1 MKANNKKLKSIWTLI
16 ILLVVIACTV
26 GFAYKACMSIGQE
39 PTSDIEQVEA
49 TEDIQSSET
58 NTETT
63 EAKPSTEE
71 TASENENEE
80 ATPSSEEATSE
91 GEKAEAT
98 PSSEEATSE
107 GEKAEATPSSE
118 ETTSDDGKTEIK
130 EDELSSDEEKADADE
145 SAEEKKEEKKSF
157 IETFFSENKI
167 KLGLDLQGGVNIVYE
182 PQLDEGMSEEEVAA
196 SMEAAQALIQ
206 TRLDANGY
214 TEAEVSIEG
223 GKRLRVDIPGVED
236 PQKAINEIG
245 AAGMLYFYDQFVLM
259 EGQEVN
265 TILTGKNIKEAR
277 PAQNPETGEYV
288 VSIQLDDEGTKIF
301 DEYTAAHQ
309 GERIFIYLDDN
320 LLSFPTLSAHI
331 TDGKGQITG
340 QFTLESAKALANNI
354 NAGALPFTL
363 KAISATGVGAK
374 LGADALST
382 SLLAG
387 IIGFIIILIYMLVMY
402 RLCGVAANIALVFYV
417 GLEILVLTAMNAT
430 LTLPGIAGILLSIG
444 MAVDANVIIFSRIKE
459 ELQTGKSVRL
469 SVDSGFNK
477 AFSSIIDGNITTL
490 IAATVLYFFGTG
502 LIRSFA
508 TTLIV
513 GIVISM
519 FTALVITK
527 MVLKAFV
534 GMNIKKP
541 TLFATIKKTGKEA

>member
-16 ILLVVIACTV
+16 ILLVIITCTV
-26 GFAYKACMSIGQE
+26 GFAYKACMSIGQDPVTE
-39 PTSDIEQVEA
+39 IEQVDGAENADSATDSSADSTEA
-49 TEDIQSSET
+49 NQEGTENADESVADSDQTTEE

-63 EAKPSTEE
+63 TDGENTADSESPEAGDELKGDEN
-71 TASENENEE
+71 ASEAVDSEASVDEE
-80 ATPSSEEATSE
+80 E
-91 GEKAEAT
+91 
-98 PSSEEATSE
+98 
-107 GEKAEATPSSE
+107 
-118 ETTSDDGKTEIK
+118 K
-130 EDELSSDEEKADADE
+130 ED
-145 SAEEKKEEKKSF
+145 KKEEKKSF
-157 IETFFSENKI
+157 IQTFFDENKI

-182 PQLDEGMSEEEVAA
+182 PQLDEGMSEDEIAS

-223 GKRLRVDIPGVED
+223 GNRLRVDIPGVDD

-265 TILTGKNIKEAR
+265 TILTGKNIKDAR
-277 PAQNPETGEYV
+277 PAQNSETGEYV

-309 GERIFIYLDDN
+309 GENIFIYLDDT
-320 LLSFPTLSAHI
+320 LLSYPTLSAHI
-331 TDGKGQITG
+331 TDGQGQISG
-340 QFTLESAKALANNI
+340 NFTLESAKALANNI

-363 KAISATGVGAK
+363 KAISAEGVGAK

-387 IIGFIIILIYMLVMY
+387 MIGFVIILVYMLVMY
-402 RLCGVAANIALVFYV
+402 RLCGLAASIALIFYV

-444 MAVDANVIIFSRIKE
+444 MAVDANVIIFARIKE
-459 ELQTGKSVRL
+459 ELQAGKSVRL

-477 AFSSIIDGNITTL
+477 AFSSILDGNITTL

-519 FTALVITK
+519 FTALIITK
-527 MVLKAFV
+527 MMLKAFV

-541 TLFATIKKTGKEA
+541 TLFAVLKKTGKEA

>member
-49 TEDIQSSET
+49 TEDTQSSEAD
-58 NTETT
+58 TETAEAESSEADTQET
-63 EAKPSTEE
+63 EAEPSTEE
-71 TASENENEE
+71 TV
-80 ATPSSEEATSE
+80 SE
-91 GEKAEAT
+91 GEKT
-98 PSSEEATSE
+98 EE
-107 GEKAEATPSSE
+107 TPSSE
-118 ETTSDDGKTEIK
+118 ETTSEGEKTEQT
-130 EDELSSDEEKADADE
+130 ETDGNELSSGEEIVEADE
-145 SAEEKKEEKKSF
+145 SVDEKKEEKKSF
-157 IETFFSENKI
+157 IQTFFEENKI

-182 PQLDEGMSEEEVAA
+182 PQLDEGMSEEEIAS

-309 GERIFIYLDDN
+309 GENIFIYLDDT
-320 LLSFPTLSAHI
+320 LLSYPTLSAHI
-331 TDGKGQITG
+331 TDGSGQISG
-340 QFTLESAKALANNI
+340 NFTLESAKALANNI

-387 IIGFIIILIYMLVMY
+387 VIGFIIILIYMLVMY

-459 ELQTGKSVRL
+459 ELQSGKSVRL

>member
-39 PTSDIEQVEA
+39 PVTNVSQVE
-49 TEDIQSSET
+49 TENNAENTEAHDVDANSET
-58 NTETT
+58 Q
-63 EAKPSTEE
+63 
-71 TASENENEE
+71 
-80 ATPSSEEATSE
+80 SEEAATQTETSNT
-91 GEKAEAT
+91 EA
-98 PSSEEATSE
+98 SA
-107 GEKAEATPSSE
+107 E
-118 ETTSDDGKTEIK
+118 ETTTVEGDGAEETTPQEETEITG
-130 EDELSSDEEKADADE
+130 EDTE
-145 SAEEKKEEKKSF
+145 SAVDATESTENKQEKKSF
-157 IETFFSENKI
+157 IETFFEENKI

-182 PQLDEGMSEEEVAA
+182 PQLDEGMSEEEIAS

-214 TEAEVSIEG
+214 TEAEVAIEG

-245 AAGMLYFYDQFVLM
+245 AAGMLYFYDQPIVM
-259 EGQEVN
+259 EGQEV
-265 TILTGKNIKEAR
+265 TPILTGKNIKDAR
-277 PAQNPETGEYV
+277 AAQNSETGQYV

-309 GERIFIYLDDN
+309 GETIFIYLDDT
-320 LLSFPTLSAHI
+320 LLSYPTLSAHI
-331 TDGKGQITG
+331 TDGSGQISG
-340 QFTLESAKALANNI
+340 NFTLEGAKSLANNI

-363 KAISATGVGAK
+363 EAISATGVGAK

-387 IIGFIIILIYMLVMY
+387 AIGFVVILVIMLVMY
-402 RLCGVAANIALVFYV
+402 RLCGLAANIALVFYV

-444 MAVDANVIIFSRIKE
+444 MAVDANVIIFARIKE
-459 ELQTGKSVRL
+459 ELQSGKSVRL

-477 AFSSIIDGNITTL
+477 AFRAIIDGNITTL

-502 LIRSFA
+502 LIKSFA

-519 FTALVITK
+519 FTALVVTK
-527 MVLKAFV
+527 VVLKAFV

-541 TLFATIKKTGKEA
+541 SLFATIKKTGKEA